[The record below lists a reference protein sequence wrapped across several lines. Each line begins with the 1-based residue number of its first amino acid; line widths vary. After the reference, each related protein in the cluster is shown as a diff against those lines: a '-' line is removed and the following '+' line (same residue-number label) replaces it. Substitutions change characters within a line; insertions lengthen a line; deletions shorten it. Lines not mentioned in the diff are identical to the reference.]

1 MNSLYRDIKNK
12 FDKNCYIESL
22 GNLSMK
28 VDFEYEEEEEKEEK
42 EEENEDNED
51 NVEEKEPIADCQM
64 MIELFEYEEGG
75 YLLEFRRTGG
85 RLPHYYHH
93 FLKIQ
98 EIIADKIINNK

>member
-1 MNSLYRDIKNK
+1 MNELGDEIRKGFKNSFITVK
-12 FDKNCYIESL
+12 AKE
-22 GNLSMK
+22 NLSME
-28 VDFEYEEEEEKEEK
+28 VSFEYDEEDEEEKNYEERK
-42 EEENEDNED
+42 IIG
-51 NVEEKEPIADCQM
+51 KGYCKM

-98 EIIADKIINNK
+98 EIITNKIANKNN